1 MKKTEKSRPYA
12 PDLVDL
18 DTMAYR
24 LCMAARTVQDY
35 VARGWLP
42 KPVKI
47 GNVNRWHWPDILE
60 MVETL
65 KNTSER
71 GHDEPVDEYTQGI
84 DHVAPKQKTAQKA
97 PQKTDDRA
105 A

>member
-1 MKKTEKSRPYA
+1 MKKADITRPYP

-24 LCMAARTVQDY
+24 LCMGTRTVQDY
-35 VARGWLP
+35 VAKGWLP
-42 KPVKI
+42 HPVKI

-60 MVETL
+60 MVENL

-71 GHDEPVDEYTQGI
+71 GDVERVDEYDEGI
-84 DHVAPKQKTAQKA
+84 DHVAPI
-97 PQKTDDRA
+97 QKTDDRA